1 VSAAAAHVAPPVPAA
16 RPARRAG
23 AARVLGVVLAVLLVL
38 AGLVLARE
46 ALAAAS
52 RLGLRPSQAW
62 LPGVLRAVDG
72 RPVDT
77 TVAVVG
83 GVLALLGLLLL
94 VAAWRRGP
102 ADVGLREAPAARL
115 GPEDVARLSSATAED
130 VDGVLRVA
138 STATARA
145 VQVRVLGTGSPG
157 LAEEVRSAVEDRL
170 AGLDPVPRVRVAVR
184 DSGAGR

>member
-1 VSAAAAHVAPPVPAA
+1 MSAAAAHVA

-23 AARVLGVVLAVLLVL
+23 AARAIGVVLAVVLVL
-38 AGLVLARE
+38 AGLVLVHE
-46 ALAAAS
+46 ALTSAS
-52 RLGLRPSQAW
+52 LLGLRPAQAW
-62 LPGVLRAVDG
+62 LPGALRAVDG

-77 TVAVVG
+77 TVALVG
-83 GVLALLGLLLL
+83 AVLAVLGLLLL

-130 VDGVLRVA
+130 VDGVLRVS
-138 STATARA
+138 STATARS
-145 VQVRVLGTGSPG
+145 VQVRVLGTGDPD
-157 LAEEVRSAVEDRL
+157 LAEEVRSAVADRL
-170 AGLDPVPRVRVAVR
+170 AGLDPVPRVRVSVR

>member
-1 VSAAAAHVAPPVPAA
+1 VI
-16 RPARRAG
+16 G
-23 AARVLGVVLAVLLVL
+23 LVLAVLLVL

-46 ALAAAS
+46 ALASAS
-52 RLGLRPSQAW
+52 LLGLSSSGAW

-72 RPVDT
+72 RPVDA

-83 GVLALLGLLLL
+83 AVLAVLGILLL

-102 ADVGLREAPAARL
+102 ADVAVREAPVARL
-115 GPEDVARLSSATAED
+115 APGDVARLSSAAAED
-130 VDGVLRVA
+130 VDGVLRVS
-138 STATARA
+138 STATTRS
-145 VQVRVLGTGSPG
+145 VQVGVLGTGSQG

-170 AGLDPVPRVRVAVR
+170 AGLDPVPRVRVTVR